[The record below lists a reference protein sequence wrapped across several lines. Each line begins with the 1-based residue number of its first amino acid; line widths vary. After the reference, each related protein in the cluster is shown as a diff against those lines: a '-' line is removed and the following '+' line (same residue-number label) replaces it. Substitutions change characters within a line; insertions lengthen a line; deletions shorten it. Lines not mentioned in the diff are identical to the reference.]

1 MDETEQRT
9 LEPVEEGALSFAEER
24 LRLEREALAVERERL
39 AAARAHAEAEASL
52 MLRRRRPVL
61 MFVSILLLVLLAA
74 TSGFLGG
81 MAVAESRQKREREER
96 LAKALSQINATVT
109 TNTPS
114 ALPDEG
120 RPMPATPH
128 RNVSVVVIQ

>member
-1 MDETEQRT
+1 MDETENRMPDVP
-9 LEPVEEGALSFAEER
+9 EDGALSFAEER

-39 AAARAHAEAEASL
+39 AAARAHAAAEASL
-52 MLRRRRPVL
+52 MQRRRPVL
-61 MFVSILLLVLLAA
+61 AFVSVLLLVLLAA

-81 MAVAESRQKREREER
+81 MAVAENRQKREREER
-96 LAKALSQINATVT
+96 LAKALSQINATVS

-120 RPMPATPH
+120 RPTPAAPH